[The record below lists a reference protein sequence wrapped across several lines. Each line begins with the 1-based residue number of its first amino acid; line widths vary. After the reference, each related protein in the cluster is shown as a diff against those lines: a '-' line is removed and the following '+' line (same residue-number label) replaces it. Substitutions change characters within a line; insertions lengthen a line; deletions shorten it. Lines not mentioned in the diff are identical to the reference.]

1 MLRKLTLTETEKKQI
16 GHLHRLINEEGGFA
30 TLQGYVQFENN
41 GETKNYEDSIVKLSQ
56 NNVIIKGGNS
66 DEKGFYKIE
75 NIPLGVYDY
84 AIVNQFQ
91 GFKPKKGTLT
101 LDEAKVYNINLKFDE
116 QNIKQEVIIKEKTPR
131 TFIDVSVFDSDDNPI
146 GPCKIEIF
154 DSKGEPL
161 KISKDVTD
169 NNGVLNL
176 IEILRENP
184 NFIIKPEIGECN
196 KKVNISIKVTFANLS
211 SFGEYEICLNNG
223 YIGDV
228 KNDDEDDEENN
239 TVIGQAPMRY
249 NYTNKEGVLIDTRG
263 SNIFKINLKTKINYQ
278 IRVRDKETE
287 EALKTATVKVF
298 SDKEKTKVINQGNSP
313 LLSSIKKEKLED
325 GDFENE
331 YVLYYE
337 VSNKGYEPET
347 GRIKVSSNKDN
358 NNYVDLKKIV
368 IKPPEPPKPPK
379 PLSERACLRLTNKHY
394 RNMNNVDAGNITIA
408 ELGGIEKIKQN
419 AVEVKDCYLKYRKEY
434 PKREQ
439 KIINR
444 LLNVQ
449 ADLDFFEIKLT
460 KQQVRDIYG
469 ESKTMS
475 LKNTIRQVVSESV
488 KIKNLSSEKNLVEQR
503 LKFSL
508 NGSSNLLESKRALRN
523 ERHRLINFGYDKELV
538 RESFLDVMKG
548 LYGND
553 GTDIISDVKTRL
565 GQRIADQV
573 KNKQEEHE
581 MILSSFNELPTE
593 MIERAIKENRVD
605 ELSNEISTKALEN
618 YKTQFGTE
626 GLSGIMIASIDENKF
641 KQEVAKLIEPAIKD
655 ITTKMDEKL
664 KQVQNAVSGGLNPTA

>member
-1 MLRKLTLTETEKKQI
+1 MLRKLKITESERKEILSIFNQI
-16 GHLHRLINEEGGFA
+16 LNEEEQYA
-30 TLQGYVQFENN
+30 TLEGKVYHKGKIVPNSQ
-41 GETKNYEDSIVKLSQ
+41 VKLFQ
-56 NNVIIKGGNS
+56 DGKLIKGATS
-66 DEKGFYKIE
+66 DENGLYKITD
-75 NIPLGVYDY
+75 IPLGTYKLVLTNKVEGFQDY
-84 AIVNQFQ
+84 EDEME
-91 GFKPKKGTLT
+91 FKSAQT
-101 LDEAKVYNINLKFDE
+101 YRINLSFREDQTTQETVVKMS
-116 QNIKQEVIIKEKTPR
+116 IKRLTI
-131 TFIDVSVFDSDDNPI
+131 IDVQVLDVDNKPL

-154 DSKGEPL
+154 D
-161 KISKDVTD
+161 KDGNSVPFTPNKTD
-169 NNGVLNL
+169 GNGVLEL
-176 IEILRENP
+176 ISIDGESNP
-184 NFIIKPEIGECN
+184 NFKSKTEGKPWESET
-196 KKVNISIKVTFANLS
+196 SIVLKATYGNVSNQK
-211 SFGEYEICLNNG
+211 EYKITLNNG
-223 YIGDV
+223 ILGKEGGSDSISRVYVKNEEGDV
-228 KNDDEDDEENN
+228 LVDLRKTNILKINIQAVLNYRISVNDDETGKVLENA
-239 TVIGQAPMRY
+239 VVSLYGD
-249 NYTNKEGVLIDTRG
+249 KER
-263 SNIFKINLKTKINYQ
+263 INLIK
-278 IRVRDKETE
+278 
-287 EALKTATVKVF
+287 
-298 SDKEKTKVINQGNSP
+298 QGNVP
-313 LLSSIKKEKLED
+313 LVGSLKREKLED
-325 GDFENE
+325 SGYENT
-331 YVLYYE
+331 YTIYYTIT
-337 VSNKGYEPET
+337 NNGYEPKS
-347 GRIKVSSNKDN
+347 GKLNISKNKDN
-358 NNYVDLKKIV
+358 NYDISLDKIV
-368 IKPPEPPKPPK
+368 IKPPKPPKPEK

-408 ELGGIEKIKQN
+408 ELGGIAGIKQN
-419 AVEVKDCYLKYRKEY
+419 AEEVKDCYLKFRKEY
-434 PKREQ
+434 PNREQ

-553 GTDIISDVKTRL
+553 GADIISDVKTRL

-581 MILSSFNELPTE
+581 MILSAFNELPTE